1 MVRLLYSLGLK
12 LAINSGQEELFILF
26 LNVFVSLK
34 VYSKDQIHYIAVA
47 RQMLEGLQRKD
58 LQSFFLEY
66 LDELEGKY
74 INDNQEYNL
83 SPDEELAFIK
93 SMLKN

>member
-1 MVRLLYSLGLK
+1 
-12 LAINSGQEELFILF
+12 
-26 LNVFVSLK
+26 
-34 VYSKDQIHYIAVA
+34 
-47 RQMLEGLQRKD
+47 MLEGLQRKD

-83 SPDEELAFIK
+83 SPDEELAFYKKHAKKWVLTLMI
-93 SMLKN
+93 LKMNLGRLLSRDWKIIIQNEF